1 MALLQRYIII
11 DLEDIEDM
19 APSSGDELKSL
30 IDILFVTVNVQT
42 EFLLFNNWSTYI
54 EMPAIYADHL
64 WNIICSVRYR
74 LLSNKSSMHG

>member
-30 IDILFVTVNVQT
+30 IDILFVRVNVQT
-42 EFLLFNNWSTYI
+42 EFFFI
-54 EMPAIYADHL
+54 
-64 WNIICSVRYR
+64 
-74 LLSNKSSMHG
+74 